1 MRTTKQ
7 LLISMLTLL
16 CCTGVWASSIPG
28 ALSGRFTINASGEKV
43 VFSQGN
49 LQYVGTWQFAE
60 NQWDC
65 FSTSQ
70 YNDHRDL
77 FGWGTGDAPNKVS
90 DNNDDYGTFTDW
102 GTKAI
107 TNGGNTENS
116 GWRTLTKDEWVYL
129 FYSRENAATLFGFG
143 SVNGMN
149 GLIILP
155 DNWTTPEGASF
166 TASTTLGLTNLG
178 SYYHNEDN
186 NNYSHNT
193 YTAEQWAVM
202 ESAGAVFLP
211 AAAYRHWDL
220 NIKYTDLGGFYWS
233 STPYDSDKAYYLNF
247 YYNDLDPQ
255 FNEMRYGGRP
265 VRLVRSSLEKD
276 AEGNYLLSSADDWK
290 DFAAIVNTG
299 TNPAANAKMTADI
312 DLGGDQTMIGTL
324 SVPYQGSFDG
334 QGHMLTVAYDIS
346 SDQTAIAPFACVNGA
361 TIQNLHVAGSIRQRR
376 CAAGG
381 VAGSVNGNLTV
392 RKCWVSAT
400 LKVDGYGDYQGTI
413 GGIASYCDAAGVHN
427 SSILIE
433 DCLFSGHIATG
444 YHCGGIMSHVHGSD
458 GYNNS
463 AQFNNCLNIGTING
477 IAGTTGT
484 FIRTGVQGDPYTIT
498 NCHYQTPWGGNQG
511 TYASSTDLSNGT
523 TATALNAGR
532 TGDEAVWVQD
542 PMTNLPML
550 KLFATYKVPSSGIG
564 TFSAKAKFT
573 VPDGLTAHYCKTY
586 DKEKGTISVVAI
598 EGAVPANTGVLLKG
612 EPGETYTLTGTS
624 DDAATVTDNALVAVT
639 EQTSITQTVK
649 IDDVEY
655 TNFGLSGGVFKKV
668 NSKGGTVKANRA
680 YLQIPTSELPSAAAE
695 GIMLVWD
702 EETDGIEIV
711 QTSTVKSQ
719 HDDAWFTLDGRQ
731 LSGKPTAK
739 GLYIVNGKKVIIK

>member
-1 MRTTKQ
+1 MRTTKR
-7 LLISMLTLL
+7 LFISMLTLL

-28 ALSGRFTINASGEKV
+28 ALSGRFTINASGDKV
-43 VFSQGN
+43 QFSQGN

-70 YNDHRDL
+70 YNDYRDL

-90 DNNDDYGTFTDW
+90 DNNGDYGTFTDW
-102 GTKAI
+102 GTNAI

-143 SVNGMN
+143 RVNGMN

-166 TASTTLGLTNLG
+166 NASTTLGLTNQG
-178 SYYHNEDN
+178 SYYHNDNN

-211 AAAYRHWDL
+211 AAAYRHGEDS
-220 NIKYTDLGGFYWS
+220 NINYTNSGGFYWS

-255 FNEMRYGGRP
+255 FKEMRYGGRP

-290 DFAAIVNTG
+290 DFAAIVNSG
-299 TNPAANAKMTADI
+299 TNPANAKMTADI
-312 DLGGDQTMIGTL
+312 DLGDDQTRIGDNNAYRG
-324 SVPYQGSFDG
+324 VFDG
-334 QGHMLTVAYDIS
+334 QGHKLNVNYYSSSPETTVEGGYS
-346 SDQTAIAPFACVNGA
+346 IAPFRNINGA
-361 TIQNLHVAGSIRQRR
+361 TIKNLAVTGNITGYMHCAGVVGY
-376 CAAGG
+376 A
-381 VAGSVNGNLTV
+381 
-392 RKCWVSAT
+392 VSAST
-400 LKVDGYGDYQGTI
+400 NLINNVTVSANITI
-413 GGIASYCDAAGVHN
+413 LNTHGGGFIGHN
-427 SSILIE
+427 ESATTTIQ
-433 DCLFSGHIATG
+433 DCLF
-444 YHCGGIMSHVHGSD
+444 
-458 GYNNS
+458 N
-463 AQFNNCLNIGTING
+463 GTING
-477 IAGTTGT
+477 KSGGSTV
-484 FIRTGVQGDPYTIT
+484 GVFFGWSGSSATMSLINCLENGSYT
-498 NCHYQTPWGGNQG
+498 NCSTFTPTSCPGYAVPTVTNCYYAVTGSYPG
-511 TYASSTDLSNGT
+511 THATSTTLADGT
-523 TATALNAGR
+523 IATALQNGR
-532 TGDEAVWVQD
+532 AEEVWVQD
-542 PMTNLPML
+542 PMTNQPML
-550 KLFATYKVPSSGIG
+550 AVFAGKYTVPASGLG
-564 TFSAKAKFT
+564 TFSAKANFT
-573 VPDGLTAHYCKTY
+573 LPEGLDAYYCKDY
-586 DKEKGTISVVAI
+586 ADGKISVTAI
-598 EGAVPANTGVLLKG
+598 NGVVPANTGVLLKG
-612 EPGETYTLTGTS
+612 EPGETYTLTGTNS
-624 DDAATVTDNALVAVT
+624 DAATVEGNALVAVT
-639 EQTSITQTVK
+639 EATHVNQVSG
-649 IDDVEY
+649 DY

-680 YLQIPTSELPSAAAE
+680 YLQIPTSALTSAAAE

-711 QTSTVKSQ
+711 QTSTVKSR

-739 GLYIVNGKKVIIK
+739 GLYIMNGKKVIIK